1 MNNKEEVVVKFMR
14 QKDYV
19 MVNDNLGNGAFG
31 RTVLLRDTMIE
42 ELFVAKKYEP
52 IQVIQNDTKL
62 KAQFLT
68 NFLEEIKILH
78 KLNHKNIVRVYN
90 YYAYENAQTAFIIM
104 EYVSGT
110 SIDKYMAD
118 VEVTTEQL
126 DNIFIQLID
135 GFHYIESHGIIHR
148 DIRESNILIDDK
160 GIPKIIDFGIGK
172 IIDESEEIKDSLRS
186 DINRLGLHLLPQEY
200 YDGIYTSKTDMFY
213 LGELFYR
220 LLQNNKHIKINEFSY
235 NDVLEKM
242 MKKNPTERYKSFGEI
257 REVMNELNFESIE
270 VSYEDKEIYQN
281 FSDALYQALNAFVN
295 EKKFITD
302 TGVFIANLER
312 VKRDNIFENSV
323 QNSSDLVGT
332 IVVEPYKNNNIF
344 ISVDIIDRFIKWFK
358 SADKNTQK
366 LILNNIILKLSIK
379 EIDYWGELELPF

>member
-52 IQVIQNDTKL
+52 IQAIQKDTKL

-110 SIDKYMAD
+110 SIDKYMAN
-118 VEVTTEQL
+118 VEVTPEQL

-200 YDGIYTSKTDMFY
+200 YDGVYTSKTDMFY

-220 LLQNNKHIKINEFSY
+220 LMQNNKHIKINEFSY

-242 MKKNPTERYKSFGEI
+242 MKKYPTERYKSFGEI

-295 EKKFITD
+295 EKNFITD

-332 IVVEPYKNNNIF
+332 IVVEPYKNNNIY
-344 ISVDIIDRFIKWFK
+344 ISVEIIDRFIKWFK
-358 SADKNTQK
+358 SADKSTQK

-379 EIDYWGELELPF
+379 EIDYWGEVELPF

>member
-52 IQVIQNDTKL
+52 IQAIQKDTKL

-110 SIDKYMAD
+110 SIDKYMAN
-118 VEVTTEQL
+118 VEVTPEQL

-200 YDGIYTSKTDMFY
+200 YDGVYTSKTDMFY

-220 LLQNNKHIKINEFSY
+220 LMQNNKHIKINEFSY

-242 MKKNPTERYKSFGEI
+242 MKKYPTERYKSFGEI

-295 EKKFITD
+295 EKNFITD

-332 IVVEPYKNNNIF
+332 IVVEPYKNNNIY
-344 ISVDIIDRFIKWFK
+344 ISVEIIDRFIKWFK
-358 SADKNTQK
+358 SADKSTQK

>member
-52 IQVIQNDTKL
+52 IQAIQKDTKL

-110 SIDKYMAD
+110 SIDKYMAN
-118 VEVTTEQL
+118 VEVTPEQL

-200 YDGIYTSKTDMFY
+200 YDGVYTSKTDMFY

-220 LLQNNKHIKINEFSY
+220 LMQNNKHIKINEFSY

-242 MKKNPTERYKSFGEI
+242 MKKYPTERYKSFGEI

-295 EKKFITD
+295 EKNFITD

-344 ISVDIIDRFIKWFK
+344 ISVEIIDRFIKWFK
-358 SADKNTQK
+358 SADKSTQK

>member
-1 MNNKEEVVVKFMR
+1 M
-14 QKDYV
+14 
-19 MVNDNLGNGAFG
+19 
-31 RTVLLRDTMIE
+31 
-42 ELFVAKKYEP
+42 
-52 IQVIQNDTKL
+52 
-62 KAQFLT
+62 T

-90 YYAYENAQTAFIIM
+90 YYAYENVQTTFIIM

-148 DIRESNILIDDK
+148 DIRESNILID
-160 GIPKIIDFGIGK
+160 
-172 IIDESEEIKDSLRS
+172 ESEEIKDSLRS
-186 DINRLGLHLLPQEY
+186 DINRLGLHLLLQEY
-200 YDGIYTSKTDMFY
+200 YDGIYTSKTDMLY

-242 MKKNPTERYKSFGEI
+242 MKKDPTERYKSFGEI

-295 EKKFITD
+295 EK
-302 TGVFIANLER
+302 NL
-312 VKRDNIFENSV
+312 
-323 QNSSDLVGT
+323 L
-332 IVVEPYKNNNIF
+332 
-344 ISVDIIDRFIKWFK
+344 
-358 SADKNTQK
+358 
-366 LILNNIILKLSIK
+366 LIQVYL
-379 EIDYWGELELPF
+379 